1 MKYSEIRDW
10 VVNHIEH
17 CSKEEIVELYEVL
30 SKIRKLSELMECSL
44 SVNVEW
50 DE

>member
-10 VVNHIEH
+10 VINYIEH
-17 CSKEEIVELYEVL
+17 CSKEDMVELYEEVCRV
-30 SKIRKLSELMECSL
+30 SCGD
-44 SVNVEW
+44 VEW

>member
-10 VVNHIEH
+10 VINHIEH
-17 CSKEEIVELYEVL
+17 CSKEDIVNLYNKFGYGEICPRDGHVL
-30 SKIRKLSELMECSL
+30 SEDI
-44 SVNVEW
+44 EW

>member
-10 VVNHIEH
+10 VINHIEH
-17 CSKEEIVELYEVL
+17 CSKEDMVELYENIIAFHDDRL
-30 SKIRKLSELMECSL
+30 PI

>member
-10 VVNHIEH
+10 VINHIEH
-17 CSKEEIVELYEVL
+17 CSKEDMVELYENIIAEDL
-30 SKIRKLSELMECSL
+30 PI